1 MTVDMYFP
9 ASVREIKPEPDMSE
23 VWIKGCE
30 TILIVDDEALFIEV
44 AREILETLGYRVLTT
59 RSGIEAVTLYQSR
72 MEEIDLVILDM
83 IMSGMGGGE
92 TLDRLKSMDP
102 QVKVIL
108 SSGYS
113 LIGQAKLIMDQG
125 CSSFIQK
132 PFKIQELSQK
142 IREVLDQEKTRAF
155 A

>member
-1 MTVDMYFP
+1 MTTTGEMHFP
-9 ASVREIKPEPDMSE
+9 ASVKEIKPEPDMSD

-30 TILIVDDEALFIEV
+30 TILIVDDEAFFIEV
-44 AREILETLGYRVLTT
+44 AREILETLGYRVLTA

-72 MEEIDLVILDM
+72 MDEIDLVILDM
-83 IMSGMGGGE
+83 IMSGMDGEE
-92 TLDRLKSMDP
+92 TLERLKLVDP

-113 LIGQAKLIMDQG
+113 LIGQATLIMERG
-125 CSSFIQK
+125 CRSFIQK

-142 IREVLDQEKTRAF
+142 VREVLG
-155 A
+155 